1 MRIMTENR
9 QVTGKI
15 QVIMQLSGH
24 LLIMPESPPGSSGPK
39 SLNENKSENEDKKLK
54 IYKLPIVENSKILYN
69 IP

>member
-39 SLNENKSENEDKKLK
+39 SFNENKSKNED
-54 IYKLPIVENSKILYN
+54 
-69 IP
+69 